1 MLTHTPSCP
10 LPSPQVYPPCDTTSL
25 QTLPLDRKLK
35 QLFLVSVAQFRPEKN
50 HRLQLEAF
58 AAARRAAGPT
68 LQVRPCGCRLSGGP
82 AGRWAFIASVVR
94 AAACFFPSR
103 RVGWGGGRR

>member
-1 MLTHTPSCP
+1 MSVAHTLLTHNLLTHTPPCC
-10 LPSPQVYPPCDTTSL
+10 SPQVYPPCDTTSL

-68 LQVRPCGCRLSGGP
+68 LQVGRL
-82 AGRWAFIASVVR
+82 WDVYDVL
-94 AAACFFPSR
+94 
-103 RVGWGGGRR
+103 